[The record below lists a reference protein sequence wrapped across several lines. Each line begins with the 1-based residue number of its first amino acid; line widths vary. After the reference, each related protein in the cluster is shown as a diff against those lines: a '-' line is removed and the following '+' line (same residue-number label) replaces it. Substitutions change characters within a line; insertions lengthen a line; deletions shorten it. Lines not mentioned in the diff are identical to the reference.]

1 MPQISFKASFVN
13 TANIQQLQHDGYK
26 PFNAAFVEMHPN
38 SKNDISTLKCISN
51 TWGQE
56 SYASSIY
63 NAALGDSR
71 LDDLVIEKPIARK
84 FYALTSQKDSFE
96 KLNPENVLGMVHVNN
111 YPNFNSIEFLQTNP
125 EYIIPVKKESF
136 MEKCLNKIFKI
147 QKPIYKQPKYKHI
160 GSGILDSLKKLYSDK
175 PMTLLSVHE
184 AKKFYKKNGFVREI
198 FFNPYGLI
206 WKNK

>member
-13 TANIQQLQHDGYK
+13 TANIQQLQQDGYK
-26 PFNAAFVEMHPN
+26 SCNAAFVEMHPN

-56 SYASSIY
+56 FYASSIY

-71 LDDLVIEKPIARK
+71 LDDFVIEKPIARK

-96 KLNPENVLGMVHVNN
+96 KLNPENVLGMVHINN

-125 EYIIPVKKESF
+125 EYIIPAKKESF
-136 MEKCLNKIFKI
+136 MEKCLNKIFKTP
-147 QKPIYKQPKYKHI
+147 KPEVKQPKYKHI
-160 GSGILDSLKKLYSDK
+160 GSGILDSLKQTFSDK
-175 PMTLLSVHE
+175 PMTLLSVPE
-184 AKKFYKKNGFVREI
+184 AKNFYKKNGFVREL